1 MGNDPRKQDP
11 AEIKPRARTDKL
23 LVRRFDGDLMVYDRD
38 LDRANCLNG
47 LAADV
52 WERCDGQSTVATIAQ
67 KIAEA
72 KGKPVDEGAV
82 WLAVDQLSRSR
93 LLEDKVKAPSFIF
106 GNGGRRRLMQALKA
120 AAAAVP
126 AVMSI
131 VVPSIAQGA
140 SCVGDGGL
148 CADNSQCCGGNC
160 AGGVCATL

>member
-1 MGNDPRKQDP
+1 MGNDPRKQEP
-11 AEIKPRARTDKL
+11 TEIKPRARTDKL

-52 WERCDGQSTVATIAQ
+52 WERCDGQSTVATISQ

-72 KGKPVDEGAV
+72 KGHPVDERAV
-82 WLAVDQLSRSR
+82 WLAIDQLSRSK
-93 LLEDKVKAPSFIF
+93 LLDEPVKGPAALF
-106 GNGGRRRLMQALKA
+106 GRGGRRRLMQALKV

-126 AVMSI
+126 AVMSV

-140 SCVGDGGL
+140 SCIGDGGPCL
-148 CADNSQCCGGNC
+148 NNSQCCGGNC
-160 AGGVCATL
+160 AGGICSTL